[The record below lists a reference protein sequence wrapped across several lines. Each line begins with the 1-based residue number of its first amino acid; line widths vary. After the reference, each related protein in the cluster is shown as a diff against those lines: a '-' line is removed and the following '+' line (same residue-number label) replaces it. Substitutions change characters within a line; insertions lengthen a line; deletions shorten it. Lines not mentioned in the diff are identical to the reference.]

1 MNTDAASQIMCLT
14 REILCRYKDMQT
26 SVIEKL
32 QSVFST
38 IEDVS
43 VLQNALYLL
52 GEYSE
57 GELITSYWNTIMV

>member
-57 GELITSYWNTIMV
+57 GELITSSWNTIMV

>member
-1 MNTDAASQIMCLT
+1 MNTDAASQIMCLA

-57 GELITSYWNTIMV
+57 GELITSSWNTIMV